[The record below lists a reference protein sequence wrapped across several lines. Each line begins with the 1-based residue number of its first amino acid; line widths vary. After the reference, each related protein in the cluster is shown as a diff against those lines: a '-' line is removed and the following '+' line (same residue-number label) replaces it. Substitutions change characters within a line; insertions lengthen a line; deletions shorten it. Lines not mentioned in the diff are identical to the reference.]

1 MADAF
6 PKNLVEFVRKFA
18 TVEACVEYLTAVR
31 WPEGFVC
38 PACGAGKGW
47 TTSRANVYCRS
58 CDRQTSLTAGTVLH
72 GTHVD
77 PRSWFLAMWLV
88 CTQKTGLSAVGLQ
101 RELGLGSY
109 RTAWLMLQK
118 LRQAMVR
125 IGREKLR
132 GSLEVDETYIGGEE
146 KGVPGRKLVGKALV
160 AVAVELDGRK
170 VGRVRLRHVPDG
182 SGKSLVGFVRDC
194 AEKGASV
201 HTDGW
206 SGYNGLWKAGFRHRA
221 THTAGDDE
229 LAVEVFPHV
238 HLAASL
244 LKRWLGATHQGR
256 VSHKHLQGYLDE
268 FTFRF
273 NRRTSRSRGML
284 FFRVLELAVGHEPV
298 RYRALVAGRRP
309 RRRESAPPR
318 TRGHPPS
325 LERPAANRPWRGI

>member
-6 PKNLVEFVRKFA
+6 PKNLVEFVKKFA
-18 TVEACVEYLTAVR
+18 TVEACVEYLTAIR

-38 PACGAGKGW
+38 PACDARKGW
-47 TTSRANVYCRS
+47 TTSRANVYCRA
-58 CDRQTSLTAGTVLH
+58 CARQTSLTAGTILH
-72 GTHVD
+72 GTHID
-77 PRSWFLAMWLV
+77 PRSWFLAMWLI

-101 RELGLGSY
+101 RELGFGSY

-170 VGRVRLRHVPDG
+170 VGRVRLRHVPNG

-194 AEKGASV
+194 AEKGVSV

-206 SGYNGLWKAGFRHRA
+206 SGYNGLRKAGFRHRV

-268 FTFRF
+268 FSFRF
-273 NRRTSRSRGML
+273 NRRKSRHVGKIFHRL
-284 FFRVLELAVGHEPV
+284 CEQLVLRQAQTYGEIIRE
-298 RYRALVAGRRP
+298 RRP
-309 RRRESAPPR
+309 H
-318 TRGHPPS
+318 G
-325 LERPAANRPWRGI
+325 